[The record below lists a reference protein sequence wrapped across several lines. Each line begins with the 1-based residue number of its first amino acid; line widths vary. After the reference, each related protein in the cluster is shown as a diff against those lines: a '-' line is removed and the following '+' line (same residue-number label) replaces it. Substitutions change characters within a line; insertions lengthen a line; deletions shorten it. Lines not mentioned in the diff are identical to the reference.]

1 MKKNK
6 IKIMICMVT
15 ASVTVLTGLTQLKAY
30 SEKQPAEQSAQIQS
44 DNYIYGIGSVSKMFC
59 TAAVMK
65 LVDDGKIDLDT
76 PIINYIPEFCM
87 ADERYK
93 EITPKMLLN
102 HSSGLMG
109 TTSHNGFVYGGSDN
123 SYHDNFL
130 VQLKSQ
136 ELKAAPGE
144 YSVYCNDGF
153 MLAEILVERVSG
165 MSFSDYINKEIS
177 IPLGLENTFAPDEGI
192 REELLAPVYYGNY
205 TLPYVNCQ
213 LIGSGG
219 LYGTTDD
226 LCRFSQIFMKD
237 NSNILK
243 KESVD
248 LMSKSWYLNNKICA
262 DKGDSQIGY
271 GLGWDSVNA
280 YPYNLYNIKALTKSG
295 DVNGYHT
302 GLTVLPEQNLSAAIT
317 TSGGSSTYCQ
327 EAIQDIILEVL
338 QEEGIIDDIKDIK
351 IQAENK
357 AEKAP
362 LPEEMKE
369 YAGFYISANM
379 INIDFRSDG
388 TLLLKPLDSSN
399 DTVQEYA
406 YTKSGEFVSTNGYYM
421 DGHGALVSNANGNKG
436 LTKLKFRKEANGKTY
451 IMGTSYESTMG
462 LGEFAY
468 TLPLAEKTDA
478 NNVSSNV
485 LNSWSKR
492 AGKKYYLTN
501 EVYNSNA
508 FLYSPIM
515 GVRLSP
521 EVPGYVSGYVKN
533 SAEKGSKIINENE
546 AKCEID
552 LPGLIGRDLPDL
564 LFSYKNNTE
573 YLSSGSYTYIGEE
586 ALKSS
591 EELPEKYTVSFDNS
605 ADWYKISEKDAGSTV
620 TIKISNNAAYYIY
633 DKDENCIS
641 SSLFK
646 ENSNDIILP
655 KDGYIVLAGEKGAVF
670 NIIKE

>member
-1 MKKNK
+1 MNKNK
-6 IKIMICMVT
+6 IKMLLCAAVVSVT
-15 ASVTVLTGLTQLKAY
+15 ALTGLTQLKAF
-30 SEKQPAEQSAQIQS
+30 SENKPTEQSAEIQT

-65 LVDDGKIDLDT
+65 LVDDGKINLDT
-76 PIINYIPEFCM
+76 PIINYIPDFSM

-109 TTSHNGFVYGGSDN
+109 TTSHNAFVYGESDN
-123 SYHDNFL
+123 SYHDEFL
-130 VQLKSQ
+130 AQLKSQ
-136 ELKAAPGE
+136 ELKANPGE

-165 MSFSDYINKEIS
+165 MSFSNYINKQIS
-177 IPLGLENTFAPDEGI
+177 IPLGLKNTFAPAGGM
-192 REELLAPVYYGNY
+192 REELLAPVYYGNF
-205 TLPYVNCQ
+205 TLPYVNCH

-219 LYGTTDD
+219 MYGTTDD
-226 LCRFSQIFMKD
+226 LCRFSKIFMKD
-237 NSNILK
+237 SNNVLK

-248 LMSKSWYLNNKICA
+248 LMSKSWYLENKICT
-262 DKGDSQIGY
+262 DKGDSQIEY
-271 GLGWDSVNA
+271 GLGWDSVNS

-338 QEEGIIDDIKDIK
+338 KEEGIIADIKDIK
-351 IQAENK
+351 IKAENEV
-357 AEKAP
+357 EKIP
-362 LPEEMKE
+362 LPEEMKA

-379 INIDFRSDG
+379 INIDFGSDG
-388 TLLLKPLDSSN
+388 TLLLKPLDSSY
-399 DTVQEYA
+399 DTVQEYI
-406 YTKSGEFVSTNGYYM
+406 YTKSGEFVSANGYYM

-436 LTKLKFRKEANGKTY
+436 LTKLKFKKEANGKTY

-468 TLPLAEKTDA
+468 TLPLGEKIDA
-478 NNVSSNV
+478 NIVSPDV
-485 LNSWSKR
+485 LKSWKERES
-492 AGKKYYLTN
+492 KKYYLIN

-508 FLYSPIM
+508 FLSSPIM
-515 GVRLSP
+515 GVKLST

-533 SAEKGSKIINENE
+533 NAEKGSKIINENQ

-564 LFSYKNNTE
+564 LFSYKNNME
-573 YLSSGSYTYIGEE
+573 YLSSGSYTYIGEK

-591 EELPEKYTVSFDNS
+591 EELPQKYTVSFNNF
-605 ADWYKISEKDAGSTV
+605 ADWYKISEKDAGSEV
-620 TIKISNNAAYYIY
+620 TINLSDNAAYYIY

-646 ENSNDIILP
+646 ENSSEIILP
-655 KDGYIVLAGEKGAVF
+655 KDGYIVLSGEKDAIF